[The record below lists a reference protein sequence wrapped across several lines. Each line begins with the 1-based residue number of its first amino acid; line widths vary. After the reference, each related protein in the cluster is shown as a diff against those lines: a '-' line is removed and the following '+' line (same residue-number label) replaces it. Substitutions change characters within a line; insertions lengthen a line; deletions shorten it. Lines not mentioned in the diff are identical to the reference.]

1 MQKLKELS
9 DRKEEELEAQ
19 MKRTAAFYA
28 AFSFITGFV
37 FTDLV
42 VMPTGVIVPADLD
55 MILLNNYS
63 PFSMLHRFFRHFAS
77 DEDFVAL
84 STKFFM
90 KLRSLSSSIY
100 MAFRVYFD
108 AEDLTQQQQDFA
120 QYFVSHLSRYSLFD
134 IPPLRAEKMYAEEL
148 RKIVTLSESQFDV
161 IRKKTGEGLAA
172 IWATISAVPGQLFG
186 GEEGE
191 SVDIKDEPVEAGNV
205 AKAEAEVEGEGVVKQ
220 DAAAAAAAAASSS

>member
-1 MQKLKELS
+1 
-9 DRKEEELEAQ
+9 
-19 MKRTAAFYA
+19 
-28 AFSFITGFV
+28 
-37 FTDLV
+37 
-42 VMPTGVIVPADLD
+42 
-55 MILLNNYS
+55 
-63 PFSMLHRFFRHFAS
+63 
-77 DEDFVAL
+77 
-84 STKFFM
+84 M